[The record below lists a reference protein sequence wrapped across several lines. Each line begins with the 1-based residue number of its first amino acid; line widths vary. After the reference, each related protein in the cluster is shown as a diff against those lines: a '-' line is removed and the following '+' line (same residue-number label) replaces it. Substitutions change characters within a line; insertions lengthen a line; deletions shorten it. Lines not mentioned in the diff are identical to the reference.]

1 MFGILYKLYH
11 KNGAFHIFLIS
22 FIAFAILNILENI
35 IHYNIGKMSNS
46 NSNNSNN
53 SNNNRLEITNP
64 SKEDWKKII
73 ITMLIFSLLQ
83 GALTL
88 YLY

>member
-1 MFGILYKLYH
+1 MFGVLYKLYH
-11 KNGAFHIFLIS
+11 KKGTFHIFLIS
-22 FIAFAILNILENI
+22 FIVFAILNIIENV
-35 IHYNIGKMSNS
+35 IHYNIGKTSNG
-46 NSNNSNN
+46 NM
-53 SNNNRLEITNP
+53 LEITNP

-73 ITMLIFSLLQ
+73 ITMFIFALLQ

>member
-1 MFGILYKLYH
+1 MFDILYKVYH
-11 KNGAFHIFLIS
+11 KKDAFHIFLIS
-22 FIAFAILNILENI
+22 FIAFGILNIIENI
-35 IHYNIGKMSNS
+35 IHYNIGKMSDS
-46 NSNNSNN
+46 N
-53 SNNNRLEITNP
+53 IFYMTNP

-73 ITMLIFSLLQ
+73 ITMFIFALLQ

>member
-1 MFGILYKLYH
+1 MFGILYKLYN

-22 FIAFAILNILENI
+22 FIAFAILNIVENT

-46 NSNNSNN
+46 N

-73 ITMLIFSLLQ
+73 ITMFIFALLQ

>member
-11 KNGAFHIFLIS
+11 KKSAFHIFLIS
-22 FIAFAILNILENI
+22 FIVFAILNIVENV
-35 IHYNIGKMSNS
+35 IHYNIGKTSNEK
-46 NSNNSNN
+46 
-53 SNNNRLEITNP
+53 LEITNP

-73 ITMLIFSLLQ
+73 ITMFIFALLQ

>member
-1 MFGILYKLYH
+1 
-11 KNGAFHIFLIS
+11 
-22 FIAFAILNILENI
+22 
-35 IHYNIGKMSNS
+35 MSNS

-73 ITMLIFSLLQ
+73 ITMLIFALLQ

>member
-11 KNGAFHIFLIS
+11 KKGAFHIFLIS
-22 FIAFAILNILENI
+22 FIVFAILNIVENV
-35 IHYNIGKMSNS
+35 IHYNIGKISNG
-46 NSNNSNN
+46 
-53 SNNNRLEITNP
+53 NRLEITNP
-64 SKEDWKKII
+64 SKKDWKKII
-73 ITMLIFSLLQ
+73 ITMFIFALLQ

>member
-1 MFGILYKLYH
+1 MFGILYKLYD

-22 FIAFAILNILENI
+22 FIAFAILNIVENV

-46 NSNNSNN
+46 N

-73 ITMLIFSLLQ
+73 ITMFIFALLQ

>member
-1 MFGILYKLYH
+1 MFGILYKLYN

-22 FIAFAILNILENI
+22 FIAFAILNIVENV

-46 NSNNSNN
+46 NSN

-73 ITMLIFSLLQ
+73 ITMFIFALLQ

>member
-22 FIAFAILNILENI
+22 FIAFAILNIVENV

-46 NSNNSNN
+46 NSNN
-53 SNNNRLEITNP
+53 NRL
-64 SKEDWKKII
+64 
-73 ITMLIFSLLQ
+73 
-83 GALTL
+83 
-88 YLY
+88 

>member
-53 SNNNRLEITNP
+53 NRLEITNP

-73 ITMLIFSLLQ
+73 ITMLIFALLQ

>member
-1 MFGILYKLYH
+1 MFGILYKLYN

-46 NSNNSNN
+46 NNK
-53 SNNNRLEITNP
+53 LEITNP

-73 ITMLIFSLLQ
+73 ITMFIFALLQ

>member
-1 MFGILYKLYH
+1 MFDILYKIYH
-11 KNGAFHIFLIS
+11 KKDAIHIFLIS
-22 FIAFAILNILENI
+22 FIAFAILNIIENV
-35 IHYNIGKMSNS
+35 IHYNIVKMSNS
-46 NSNNSNN
+46 NSNSN
-53 SNNNRLEITNP
+53 NNNRLEITNP

-73 ITMLIFSLLQ
+73 ITMFIFALLQ

>member
-1 MFGILYKLYH
+1 MFGILYKLYN

-46 NSNNSNN
+46 SNK
-53 SNNNRLEITNP
+53 LEITNP

-73 ITMLIFSLLQ
+73 ITMFIFALLQ